1 MYEKTASD
9 MDTDENRTHKHHSRP
24 LNEKRAE
31 TKLRIL
37 QQRPD
42 FHNTPTPRMP
52 EFNRTKKN
60 LSTPNIKRYFKY
72 RQFYLFNNI
81 P

>member
-1 MYEKTASD
+1 MYEKTTSD
-9 MDTDENRTHKHHSRP
+9 MDTDKNWTHKHHTRP

-31 TKLRIL
+31 TKLRTL

-52 EFNRTKKN
+52 
-60 LSTPNIKRYFKY
+60 
-72 RQFYLFNNI
+72 
-81 P
+81 